1 MLKRLIPLAL
11 FALASPALADAPPA
25 PVAKVQ
31 TLQQQVEAIL
41 ATAPQGTRFG
51 LLVVDETGKV
61 VVSINPDQRFI
72 PGSNTKMFTT
82 AAAYALLPGID
93 QPDVAGGTQVKLESV
108 KGGVDVILVGRGDAR
123 MSSAPDCKVSCL
135 AQLADAVAARTKRV
149 HDVIGDDT
157 MWPDQRWVPG
167 MSWNNIGTD
176 SGTAVS
182 ALNLDDN
189 ELGLTVTPVA
199 QGEAP
204 QVVSSDRK
212 SVV

>member
-1 MLKRLIPLAL
+1 MKGRAVWPTMFKRLIPLAL
-11 FALASPALADAPPA
+11 FALANPALADAPPA

-93 QPDVAGGTQVKLESV
+93 QPDVAGGTEVALR
-108 KGGVDVILVGRGDAR
+108 KGSRRNSPDVVLLGRGDAR
-123 MSSAPDCKVSCL
+123 MSSAVREHACFGMKVM
-135 AQLADAVAARTKRV
+135 DRAAGIWSFCMLRCC
-149 HDVIGDDT
+149 
-157 MWPDQRWVPG
+157 
-167 MSWNNIGTD
+167 
-176 SGTAVS
+176 
-182 ALNLDDN
+182 
-189 ELGLTVTPVA
+189 
-199 QGEAP
+199 
-204 QVVSSDRK
+204 
-212 SVV
+212 